1 VEASEIDV
9 SDENVVCY
17 LIFSPTLLGIN
28 AVREVMVDVMWI
40 VFCPKTFV
48 YIEVWR
54 RDMKMSLLW
63 WPSMLILPWRRRLS
77 PVATRR
83 RLVSAKYFG
92 CLLFKHFILC
102 MCFLQKIWNV

>member
-1 VEASEIDV
+1 VIGLQAYALHFMIIFV
-9 SDENVVCY
+9 
-17 LIFSPTLLGIN
+17 LICTVGIN
-28 AVREVMVDVMWI
+28 AVREVMVDVMWM

-63 WPSMLILPWRRRLS
+63 WRSILTLPWRRRLS

-83 RLVSAKYFG
+83 RLVSAEYFG
-92 CLLFKHFILC
+92 CTLI
-102 MCFLQKIWNV
+102 